1 MEVKKFLYFAT
12 QADEADLNGP
22 DDCAALPADNLVSI
36 APTANNRVE
45 MVFKSLAD
53 NAPLAAHDSVV
64 LETIVGDA
72 FEVANALVRVINS
85 HPHSNGFITIAD
97 DTTTQDPGDA
107 ALAAIYAHP
116 SITGVNAI
124 NVTTTA
130 TESLDGY
137 YPVNMHPGVT
147 PTAQPS
153 DSATLTVNSHY
164 NFGTGATR
172 AYNIPSAAAGRAGD
186 WISILY
192 TARIDNTATHT
203 FTTTTDTQYRTGS
216 IIRVT
221 PGNTDRTG
229 FVDVSTTDDN
239 ILRIT
244 GANDGDG
251 GIGTRLMFRNMTG
264 ETNGWA
270 VECIVEGED
279 DNNVATAST
288 AFA

>member
-22 DDCAALPADNLVSI
+22 DDCVALPADNLVSI

-45 MVFKSLAD
+45 MVFKSMAD

-72 FEVANALVRVINS
+72 FEVANALVRVING

-107 ALAAIYAHP
+107 TIAAVYAHP

-130 TESLDGY
+130 NESLDGY

-147 PTAQPS
+147 ATAQPS
-153 DSATLTVNSHY
+153 TGATLAVNSHY

-186 WISILY
+186 WISVLY
-192 TARIDNTATHT
+192 TARINDGAAHT

-221 PGNTDRTG
+221 PGSSARTG

-239 ILRIT
+239 ILKIT
-244 GANDGDG
+244 GLDDGDG

-270 VECIVEGED
+270 VECVVEGED
-279 DNNVATAST
+279 DNSAATADT
-288 AFA
+288 VFV